1 MPTLTLGQGQRVVFE
16 DTGKGSPIVLVHGS
30 PGMAR
35 NWEPVAR
42 RLADRYRVLA
52 PNLPGYG
59 GSDPRPAGEPSTAQA
74 AAVVEAVIREA
85 GAPVLVAG
93 HSYGGNVALAIALR
107 GEVPVAGLVLLEPV
121 LVRVLPA
128 VGRQAEYA
136 ELKPVFDAYLEKV
149 QGGDGEAVRLMVD
162 YWFGPGAF
170 DLLPDAV
177 RQFLVAHAPVN
188 AVDVRSSF
196 AEDHSTAALGR
207 LRVPV
212 LAVYGGRSPAVSR
225 AIATAIAAQ
234 VPNGTAHE
242 LPGATHALTT
252 THAAQVADLIAAHAA
267 RCLLPM
273 LRRFPES

>member
-1 MPTLTLGQGQRVVFE
+1 MPTLTLDQGPRVTYDDIGQG
-16 DTGKGSPIVLVHGS
+16 PAIVLVHGS

-35 NWEPVAR
+35 NWETVAR

-59 GSDPRPAGEPSTAQA
+59 GSDPRPAGEPSTAHA
-74 AAVVEAVIREA
+74 VVVVEAVIREV
-85 GAPVLVAG
+85 GGPVLLAG

-107 GEVPVAGLVLLEPV
+107 GQVPVVGLVLLEPV

-128 VGRQAEYA
+128 VGRDADYA
-136 ELKPVFDAYLEKV
+136 EVKRVFDAYLEQV
-149 QGGDGEAVRLMVD
+149 EGGDPEAVRIMID

-177 RQFLVAHAPVN
+177 QRFLVAHAPVN

-196 AEDHSTAALGR
+196 AETHSTAALGR

-212 LAVYGGRSPAVSR
+212 LVVFGGRSPAVSR
-225 AIATAIAAQ
+225 AIATAVTAH
-234 VPNGTAHE
+234 VPDGAMHE

-252 THAAQVADLIAAHAA
+252 THADQVADLIAAHAT
-267 RCLLPM
+267 RCL
-273 LRRFPES
+273 